1 MLQFGITLL
10 AAAGVTFGA
19 CQVVSEGIIAILVR
33 GCICVIIPNLIFFL
47 VYRKSEAFSDAK
59 NLALRLLK
67 R

>member
-10 AAAGVTFGA
+10 VAAGVTFGV